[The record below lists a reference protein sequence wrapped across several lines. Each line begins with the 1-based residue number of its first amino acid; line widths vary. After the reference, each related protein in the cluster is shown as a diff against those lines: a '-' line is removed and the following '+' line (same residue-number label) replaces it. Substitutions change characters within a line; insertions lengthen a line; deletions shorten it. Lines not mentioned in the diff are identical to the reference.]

1 MSELKPHEIQD
12 LKGTII
18 ESAIALLRLDPARG
32 SFAIDHACR
41 VAFGLPSSRVVLSD
55 MRGHVATLIEVIQS
69 LREIDINARV
79 IAEDAIRIAIHSGLT
94 PRRNVA

>member
-55 MRGHVATLIEVIQS
+55 MRGH
-69 LREIDINARV
+69 
-79 IAEDAIRIAIHSGLT
+79 DAIRIAIHSGLT